1 MPRQRSGSCQ
11 TQSDS
16 CRHHAPHSLKWRAES
31 LLLRRCCAPRQ
42 LPDRR
47 KTMRN
52 EELMWLEEFLLK

>member
-1 MPRQRSGSCQ
+1 MPRQRRGSHQ

-16 CRHHAPHSLKWRAES
+16 CRRHALKWGAES
-31 LLLRRCCAPRQ
+31 LRLRRCCAPRQ